1 MHSSESS
8 VDKIREIINQT
19 FSDRNILDL
28 HLACEMSIINA
39 INNELISKEDLL
51 KTIQLEPNI
60 FDSTTI
66 KRMIDRG
73 VLSFP
78 DLEDIG
84 IRGSI
89 LTKLSK
95 GIINNI
101 PYIKLE
107 PFEKLEKRTNQIY
120 FWGLPNSGKTCALG
134 AIMHSAHNR
143 ALFKT
148 TLETN
153 TQGYRYMNNL
163 ISSFNYESL
172 PRFSNSIDDL
182 IEMSMNI
189 EYKDI
194 KLPITFF
201 DFSGDILTIIYKSII
216 LGATLNDQ
224 QKFVLE
230 RITTLLKDNS
240 QRKTHVF
247 VIEYDAEENTFG
259 GVLRQIY
266 LNSVLEYLD
275 SNRIL
280 KSSTD
285 SIYLLITKVDKIDE
299 HYNEL
304 NNIVKEY
311 VSENYRAL
319 YSHIEDISK
328 LYCLRTPLIIPFS
341 IGKVF
346 FQEYVEFNHTYA
358 TYFLKELIL

>member
-1 MHSSESS
+1 MHNGESS

-19 FSDRNILDL
+19 FSNRIILDSR
-28 HLACEMSIINA
+28 LACEMSIINA
-39 INNELISKEDLL
+39 INNELISKKDLL
-51 KTIQLEPNI
+51 IAIQLEPNI

-73 VLSFP
+73 VLSFS

-101 PYIKLE
+101 PYIEPFKKLE
-107 PFEKLEKRTNQIY
+107 RRTNQIY

-134 AIMHSAHNR
+134 AIMHSAHNM
-143 ALFKT
+143 ASFKT

-153 TQGYRYMNNL
+153 SQGYHYMNHL

-172 PRFSNSIDDL
+172 PRYSNAINDL
-182 IEMSMNI
+182 IEMSMNV

-194 KLPITFF
+194 KHPITFF
-201 DFSGDILTIIYKSII
+201 DFSGDILTIIYESI
-216 LGATLNDQ
+216 LGAKLNVQ
-224 QKFVLE
+224 REFVLD
-230 RITTLLKDNS
+230 RITTILKDDS

-247 VIEYDAEENTFG
+247 VIEYDAEENTFW
-259 GVLRQIY
+259 GVPRQIY

-275 SNRIL
+275 SNGIL

-285 SIYLLITKVDKIDE
+285 SIYLLITKVDKIDK
-299 HYNEL
+299 HCNEL

-319 YSHIEDISK
+319 YNNIEDISK
-328 LYCLRTPLIIPFS
+328 LYFLRKPLIIPFS

-346 FQEYVEFNHTYA
+346 FQEFVKFNHTYA